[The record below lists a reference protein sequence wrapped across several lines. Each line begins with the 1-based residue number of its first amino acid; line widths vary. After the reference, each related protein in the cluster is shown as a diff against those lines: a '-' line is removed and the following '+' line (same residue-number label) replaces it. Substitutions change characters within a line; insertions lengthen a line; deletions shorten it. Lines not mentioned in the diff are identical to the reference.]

1 MCREQTS
8 FWHSEGKWNWVSV
21 CKHIRSDTVTFSS
34 THRCM
39 CICLSS
45 RLWRGCGDQCLG
57 SQKKVIHR
65 DPLLV
70 SQVTLATCCL
80 TVDCLKHPT
89 FLKLCFF
96 QDGSRGSGS
105 GKEGWLQPPVRH
117 LGSRHYRHWAGWAS
131 AAHVWPPSDEV
142 HQHGRTCMWPW
153 MATTEWSGW

>member
-1 MCREQTS
+1 MKLGQCMQTHT
-8 FWHSEGKWNWVSV
+8 FWNHHVQ
-21 CKHIRSDTVTFSS
+21 SDSS
-34 THRCM
+34 LHVR
-39 CICLSS
+39 CLSS
-45 RLWRGCGDQCLG
+45 RFWGGCGDQCLG
-57 SQKKVIHR
+57 GQKKVIHR

-70 SQVTLATCCL
+70 SGVTTLATCCL
-80 TVDCLKHPT
+80 TVDWLKYTSSWTPDILAT
-89 FLKLCFF
+89 LLFF

-142 HQHGRTCMWPW
+142 RQRGRTCIGPW